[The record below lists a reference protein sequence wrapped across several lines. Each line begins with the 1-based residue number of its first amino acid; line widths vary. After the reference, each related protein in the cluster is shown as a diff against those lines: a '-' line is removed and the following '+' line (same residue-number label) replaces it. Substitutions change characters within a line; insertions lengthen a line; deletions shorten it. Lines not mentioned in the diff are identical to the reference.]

1 MYIHIVAMAIGFDPE
16 KDAANIAKHGVSLS
30 AAGEMV
36 LDDAVICADTR
47 FDYGEERFN
56 AYGLI
61 GETLHAMTFTL
72 RGDDMRVIS
81 LRRARARELKRF
93 TT

>member
-1 MYIHIVAMAIGFDPE
+1 MAVEFDPG

-30 AAGEMV
+30 AACEMA
-36 LDDAVICADTR
+36 LDDAVIVADTR

-61 GETLHAMTFTL
+61 RGALHAMTFTL
-72 RGDDMRVIS
+72 RGDDIRVIS
-81 LRRARARELKRF
+81 LRRARPKEVKRY
-93 TT
+93 TG

>member
-1 MYIHIVAMAIGFDPE
+1 MAIEFDPG

-30 AAGEMV
+30 IACEMV
-36 LDDAVICADTR
+36 LDDALIIADTR

-61 GETLHAMTFTL
+61 GDTLHAMTFTL
-72 RGDDMRVIS
+72 RGDAIRVIS
-81 LRRARARELKRF
+81 LRRARPKEMKRYSE
-93 TT
+93 

>member
-1 MYIHIVAMAIGFDPE
+1 MAIEFDPG

-30 AAGEMV
+30 DAREMV
-36 LDDAVICADTR
+36 LDEALIIADTR

-61 GETLHAMTFTL
+61 GDTLHAMTFTL
-72 RGDDMRVIS
+72 RGDDIRVIS
-81 LRRARARELKRF
+81 LRRARPKEVKRY
-93 TT
+93 TE

>member
-1 MYIHIVAMAIGFDPE
+1 MAIEFDPE
-16 KDAANIAKHGVSLS
+16 KDVANIAKHGVSLS

-36 LDDAVICADTR
+36 LDDAVIVADNR

-72 RGDDMRVIS
+72 RGDDLRVIS
-81 LRRARARELKRF
+81 LRRARPREVKRY
-93 TT
+93 TE

>member
-1 MYIHIVAMAIGFDPE
+1 MAIEFDPG

-30 AAGEMV
+30 AASEMV
-36 LDDAVICADTR
+36 LDDAVIVADTR

-72 RGDDMRVIS
+72 RGDDLRVIS
-81 LRRARARELKRF
+81 LRRARPREVKRY
-93 TT
+93 TE